1 MSVSR
6 AVPDRKEIAR
16 TFLRLASA
24 QYQEHRQHR
33 AYYARIAREH
43 GLTNQDIADEYGVTE
58 AAVRQMIQ
66 RAAEPSCP
74 TCNDRPRWGHYC
86 ADCGAHGAGMGQ

>member
-1 MSVSR
+1 
-6 AVPDRKEIAR
+6 
-16 TFLRLASA
+16 
-24 QYQEHRQHR
+24 
-33 AYYARIAREH
+33 
-43 GLTNQDIADEYGVTE
+43 
-58 AAVRQMIQ
+58 MIQ